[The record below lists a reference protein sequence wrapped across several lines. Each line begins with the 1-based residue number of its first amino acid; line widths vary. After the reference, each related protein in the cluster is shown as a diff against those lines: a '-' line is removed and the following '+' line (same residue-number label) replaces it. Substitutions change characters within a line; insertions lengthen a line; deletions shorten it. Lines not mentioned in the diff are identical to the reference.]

1 MIYFFLFFKSFAVL
15 YNTLYVSR
23 SSSPVPYVGL
33 WFFLNFFPFLNKP
46 ISLPQNLKFQNNYCF
61 ITSTLRKTSIKK
73 LELTCPES
81 VLRHYPSIFS
91 PGKIAFFVNIIKR
104 VWVLF
109 PSYTRCFFD
118 TGWHFR
124 FPYTFF
130 TFLFRFSLRM
140 LYAHAFFNIMF
151 LSLFFSDHLF
161 HIILILYYLKQRFLY
176 KINRQW

>member
-81 VLRHYPSIFS
+81 VLRHYHSLSNMRGNQIILVNIFLFQNILVYEEL
-91 PGKIAFFVNIIKR
+91 IAFF
-104 VWVLF
+104 L
-109 PSYTRCFFD
+109 
-118 TGWHFR
+118 
-124 FPYTFF
+124 
-130 TFLFRFSLRM
+130 
-140 LYAHAFFNIMF
+140 
-151 LSLFFSDHLF
+151 
-161 HIILILYYLKQRFLY
+161 Q
-176 KINRQW
+176 